1 MDNQEIQNEEIEIN
15 LAELFQVLK
24 EHLHIIIISTLICAI
39 LVGAFTIF
47 FVKKQYASTA
57 RIFPKPE
64 VNEGVVDY
72 SQINSNNSMTKNYV
86 ALLGGNNIQ
95 SKVAKELNVDT
106 NVVSSALS
114 ISNETDTQIISI
126 SATTTDPQLSKK
138 IVDTTVNVFTN
149 EVKET
154 LNINNI
160 TTVDDA
166 KLQTLPVSPSVPK
179 NIVIGGLVGAI
190 LSIGIIF
197 IRFMLDNRLHTQE
210 DVEKY
215 SEIPNLGVIPY
226 FED

>member
-95 SKVAKELNVDT
+95 SKVAKELNVD
-106 NVVSSALS
+106 SSALS

-166 KLQTLPVSPSVPK
+166 KLQTSPVSPSVPK

-197 IRFMLDNRLHTQE
+197 IRFMLDNRLHTKE

-215 SEIPNLGVIPY
+215 LEIPNLGVIPY

>member
-1 MDNQEIQNEEIEIN
+1 
-15 LAELFQVLK
+15 
-24 EHLHIIIISTLICAI
+24 
-39 LVGAFTIF
+39 
-47 FVKKQYASTA
+47 
-57 RIFPKPE
+57 
-64 VNEGVVDY
+64 
-72 SQINSNNSMTKNYV
+72 MTKNYV

-138 IVDTTVNVFTN
+138 IVDTTVDVFTN

-166 KLQTLPVSPSVPK
+166 KLQTSPISPSVPK
-179 NIVIGGLVGAI
+179 NIVIGGLVGTI

-197 IRFMLDNRLHTQE
+197 IRFMLDNRLHTKE

-215 SEIPNLGVIPY
+215 LEIPNLGVIPY

>member
-138 IVDTTVNVFTN
+138 IVDTTVN

-166 KLQTLPVSPSVPK
+166 KLQTSPVSPSVPK

-197 IRFMLDNRLHTQE
+197 IRFMLDNRLHTKE

-215 SEIPNLGVIPY
+215 LEIPNLGVIPY

>member
-47 FVKKQYASTA
+47 FISKKYES
-57 RIFPKPE
+57 E
-64 VNEGVVDY
+64 VNEGIVDY

-138 IVDTTVNVFTN
+138 IVDTTVDVFTN

-166 KLQTLPVSPSVPK
+166 KLQTSPVSPSVPK

-197 IRFMLDNRLHTQE
+197 IRFMLDNRLHTKE

-215 SEIPNLGVIPY
+215 LEIPNLGVIPY

>member
-1 MDNQEIQNEEIEIN
+1 MTVPIQNISIFFTSFPN
-15 LAELFQVLK
+15 C
-24 EHLHIIIISTLICAI
+24 HIPIFSLYIKLPARFYKQ
-39 LVGAFTIF
+39 GAFTIF
-47 FVKKQYASTA
+47 FVSKKYESTA

-64 VNEGVVDY
+64 VNEGIVDY

-138 IVDTTVNVFTN
+138 IVDTTVDVFTN

-166 KLQTLPVSPSVPK
+166 KLQTSPVSPSVPK

-215 SEIPNLGVIPY
+215 LEIPNLGVIPY

>member
-86 ALLGGNNIQ
+86 ALLEETIF
-95 SKVAKELNVDT
+95 KV
-106 NVVSSALS
+106 
-114 ISNETDTQIISI
+114 
-126 SATTTDPQLSKK
+126 
-138 IVDTTVNVFTN
+138 
-149 EVKET
+149 
-154 LNINNI
+154 
-160 TTVDDA
+160 
-166 KLQTLPVSPSVPK
+166 KLLK
-179 NIVIGGLVGAI
+179 N
-190 LSIGIIF
+190 
-197 IRFMLDNRLHTQE
+197 
-210 DVEKY
+210 
-215 SEIPNLGVIPY
+215 
-226 FED
+226 